1 MNRYDTFRR
10 SYQEKS
16 SSNRKYVPKE
26 DAVKENVPGNSRK
39 KDIPNEDV
47 PRCGEDERKYVI
59 PHRREIE
66 CNECSAK
73 YVIPQRREM

>member
-1 MNRYDTFRR
+1 MNRYDTFRK
-10 SYQEKS
+10 SYRKKPN
-16 SSNRKYVPKE
+16 SNRKCAPKE
-26 DAVKENVPGNSRK
+26 DAVKENIPGNSRK

-47 PRCGEDERKYVI
+47 PRCSECETKYVI
-59 PHRREIE
+59 PQRREIE